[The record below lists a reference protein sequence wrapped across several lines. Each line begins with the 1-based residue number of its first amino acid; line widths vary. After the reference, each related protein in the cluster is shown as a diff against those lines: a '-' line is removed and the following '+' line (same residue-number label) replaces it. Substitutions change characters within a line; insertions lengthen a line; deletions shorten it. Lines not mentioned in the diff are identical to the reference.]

1 MRDLAGL
8 HVFVERLADC
18 TGTGVE
24 LLDIA
29 LDLFAEACLIEVE
42 AEDILAAVELAQG
55 APVLIGLANLEGSD
69 DGLQLG
75 EHGVWR
81 RLKRS
86 EVVFQSLQVAGIAC
100 QREGDEH
107 EVRHVEAASH
117 ILLDGLTEADGEL
130 LGGVHG
136 DALRSVGHEGVRQ
149 TAVDDGTDEL
159 VGVEHARIG
168 DDGHCL
174 HITDLLD
181 EGAQVFVGHL
191 GRDEGVAQHA
201 AVDGHRRVE
210 WVETGGDLHGLYLI
224 DGLAR
229 GVEGTAEVEWG
240 TTVGVVVLDDEVL
253 HLFGIHEGSG
263 EGVALGLDVV
273 VVVEAVGSEHLL
285 DLLMRTRG
293 DLVDHRP
300 GEGDLLLVLQVVEEG
315 GGHESVVD
323 PALGIGEDASLDL
336 VAIVRAVVHR
346 LYGEGQLSGLPALV
360 EQCADLTHGEE
371 WLHAA
376 CEVGLVEAVALLG
389 DGEGDH
395 LQARVAEDLDEA
407 LPVGELGIGL
417 EGLGDAGDDL
427 LLDGACRLE
436 ADEQGEVV
444 IGGVGLVDDLEV
456 EGLGDD
462 DATIVLA
469 CVQGVVEDG
478 SGEGTEDVASAEV
491 YPCRFLGR
499 LLAHGLDIEF
509 GELVALGFPLSGI
522 IITAKYII

>member
-1 MRDLAGL
+1 M
-8 HVFVERLADC
+8 ER
-18 TGTGVE
+18 
-24 LLDIA
+24 
-29 LDLFAEACLIEVE
+29 
-42 AEDILAAVELAQG
+42 
-55 APVLIGLANLEGSD
+55 
-69 DGLQLG
+69 
-75 EHGVWR
+75 
-81 RLKRS
+81 
-86 EVVFQSLQVAGIAC
+86 
-100 QREGDEH
+100 
-107 EVRHVEAASH
+107 
-117 ILLDGLTEADGEL
+117 
-130 LGGVHG
+130 
-136 DALRSVGHEGVRQ
+136 
-149 TAVDDGTDEL
+149 
-159 VGVEHARIG
+159 
-168 DDGHCL
+168 
-174 HITDLLD
+174 
-181 EGAQVFVGHL
+181 
-191 GRDEGVAQHA
+191 
-201 AVDGHRRVE
+201 
-210 WVETGGDLHGLYLI
+210 VETGGDLHGLYLI

-293 DLVDHRP
+293 NLVDHRP

-427 LLDGACRLE
+427 LLDSACRLE

-509 GELVALGFPLSGI
+509 GELVALGFPLCGI
-522 IITAKYII
+522 IITAKYFIQFHSCYYFRHGLTRINTDFCPSASLRMRAV

>member
-1 MRDLAGL
+1 M
-8 HVFVERLADC
+8 
-18 TGTGVE
+18 
-24 LLDIA
+24 
-29 LDLFAEACLIEVE
+29 
-42 AEDILAAVELAQG
+42 
-55 APVLIGLANLEGSD
+55 
-69 DGLQLG
+69 
-75 EHGVWR
+75 
-81 RLKRS
+81 
-86 EVVFQSLQVAGIAC
+86 
-100 QREGDEH
+100 
-107 EVRHVEAASH
+107 
-117 ILLDGLTEADGEL
+117 
-130 LGGVHG
+130 
-136 DALRSVGHEGVRQ
+136 
-149 TAVDDGTDEL
+149 
-159 VGVEHARIG
+159 
-168 DDGHCL
+168 
-174 HITDLLD
+174 
-181 EGAQVFVGHL
+181 
-191 GRDEGVAQHA
+191 
-201 AVDGHRRVE
+201 
-210 WVETGGDLHGLYLI
+210 
-224 DGLAR
+224 
-229 GVEGTAEVEWG
+229 
-240 TTVGVVVLDDEVL
+240 
-253 HLFGIHEGSG
+253 
-263 EGVALGLDVV
+263 ALGLDVV

-360 EQCADLTHGEE
+360 EQCADLAHGEE

-417 EGLGDAGDDL
+417 EGLGDAGADL

-469 CVQGVVEDG
+469 CVQGIVEDG

-509 GELVALGFPLSGI
+509 GELVALGFPLREPAPVPSQRGGALLCQIFGI
-522 IITAKYII
+522 VLYNIVEFHNFIGFECLLKALPLLGGVGVGFLIEESWLFVIYS